1 MIVREALPDELA
13 VIGDL
18 RVAAYQADG
27 FLSETPG
34 YTATLRAL
42 GGSGTD
48 DVLAA
53 VDGGQI
59 LGTVMLQHWPY
70 AGKVVWGPGEAEIRA
85 LAVAPR
91 ARGRG
96 IGRALVTAVMER
108 AIDRQVRHLLL
119 FTLPQMRAAH
129 HLYAE
134 AGFSRL
140 PDRDW
145 SPEPGVILLAY
156 GQVLGAMAAP
166 PG

>member
-18 RVAAYQADG
+18 RVAAYRADG
-27 FLSETPG
+27 FLPGASG

-42 GGSGTD
+42 GSDGAG

-59 LGTVMLQHWPY
+59 LGTIMLQYWPQ
-70 AGKVVWGPGEAEIRA
+70 AGNVVRGPGEAEIRA
-85 LAVAPR
+85 LAVAPH
-91 ARGRG
+91 ARGHG
-96 IGRALVTAVMER
+96 IGRALVAAIMDR
-108 AIDRQVRHLLL
+108 ASERQVRHLLL
-119 FTLPQMRAAH
+119 LTLPDMHVAH

-145 SPEPGVILLAY
+145 SPGPGEILLAY
-156 GQVLGAMAAP
+156 GLVLAP
-166 PG
+166 